1 MLIKYLRQNSC
12 DLSTEQYSCATDKK
26 CVVSEIIYQVF
37 WWLVDSHVYCCS
49 LVPLGGWGRG

>member
-12 DLSTEQYSCATDKK
+12 DLSTEQYSGATDKK

-37 WWLVDSHVYCCS
+37 WLVS
-49 LVPLGGWGRG
+49 